1 MTQKKSLDCI
11 IIGHNDFDFHAIEND
26 LVRTQHYSGAYM
38 DLKMN
43 TVDYYGDRMPYMGLL
58 NRVLNKATGVAN
70 NLHLCE
76 LPHLGAAYLK
86 SFLCKRGFNVEII
99 NFFNAEKERL
109 LMLLDQGANAVAIT
123 TTLYIHH
130 EPIVDIVK
138 FIRRYNKSV
147 KIIVGGP
154 HIFNVCATVD
164 VSGRDF
170 ILREMG
176 ADFYI
181 NDSQGELTLAQVL
194 NELRNKKDQNF
205 SSVPN
210 LLYSNGR
217 TYSSTNRIIE
227 NNDMNENSIN
237 WDYFETDFC
246 KPTVQ
251 IRTARSCA
259 FKCSFCRYPAT
270 AGQLNL
276 ASIDVI
282 ERELSLLREMGVK
295 NIVFIDDT
303 FNVPLQRFKDICKMI
318 IKNKFDFNWFS
329 FFRCSNSDDQAF
341 DLMRESGC
349 RGVFLGI
356 ESGDA
361 RILKLMNKAVNVE
374 RYQYGIEKLKERGIL
389 TFASVIVGFPG
400 ETDDSVHNTM
410 KLLEESSP
418 TFYRAELYYHY
429 TNVPIHNQ
437 AETLGISSAGYS
449 WKHNTMDWRR
459 ASDYVKKIYTT
470 LKGPI
475 ILPSYMFDFWSIP
488 YLIGK
493 GMTVDQ
499 IIGFTSR
506 AQQILLRGLEE
517 PCPNIDEQET
527 ALISILRS
535 FNVTDRCIDR

>member
-1 MTQKKSLDCI
+1 MSGKHNLDCI
-11 IIGHNDFDFHAIEND
+11 IIGHNDLDFHSIEND
-26 LVRTQHYSGAYM
+26 LVRTQHYSGAYA

-43 TVDYYGDRMPYMGLL
+43 TVDYHGERMPYMSLL
-58 NRVLNKATGVAN
+58 NRVLDKATGVTN

-76 LPHLGAAYLK
+76 LPHLGAVYLK
-86 SFLCKRGFNVEII
+86 SFLCKRGFKVEII

-109 LMLLDQGANAVAIT
+109 LRLLDQGASAIAIT

-130 EPIVDIVK
+130 EPIVDIIK

-154 HIFNVCATVD
+154 HILNLCSTVD
-164 VSGRDF
+164 VTGRDF
-170 ILREMG
+170 IFREIG

-181 NDSQGELTLAQVL
+181 NDSQGELTLARVVT
-194 NELRNKKDQNF
+194 ELRNTKGQNF
-205 SSVPN
+205 SSIPN
-210 LLYSNGR
+210 LLYSEGKK
-217 TYSSTNRIIE
+217 YLSTNRAVE

-237 WDYFETDFC
+237 WGNFDTDFC

-276 ASIDVI
+276 TSIDVI
-282 ERELSLLREMGVK
+282 EQELSLLHEMGVK

-303 FNVPLQRFKDICKMI
+303 FNVPLQRFKDICKMM
-318 IKNKFDFNWFS
+318 IKKKFDFNWFS

-341 DLMRESGC
+341 DLMMESGC

-356 ESGDA
+356 ESGDPN
-361 RILKLMNKAVNVE
+361 ILKLMNKAANPE
-374 RYQYGIEKLKERGIL
+374 RYQYGIKKLKERGIL

-400 ETDDSVHNTM
+400 ETDASVHNTM
-410 KLLEESSP
+410 KLLEEASP

-437 AETLGISSAGYS
+437 AEALGISSAGYS

-459 ASDYVKKIYTT
+459 AIEHVNEMYKT

-499 IIGFTSR
+499 IIGFASH
-506 AQQILLRGLEE
+506 AQQILLRGIEE

-527 ALISILRS
+527 ALISMLRS
-535 FNVTDRCIDR
+535 FNTNVE